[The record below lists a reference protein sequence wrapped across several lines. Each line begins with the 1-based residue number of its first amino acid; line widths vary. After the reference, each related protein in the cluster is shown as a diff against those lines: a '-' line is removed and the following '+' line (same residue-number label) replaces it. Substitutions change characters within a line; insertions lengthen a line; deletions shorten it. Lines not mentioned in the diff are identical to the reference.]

1 MIRTLMIEDDTLLVG
16 ALRLLL
22 EENGHQVQAV
32 CTYRET
38 MMQDFSS
45 YDFFCVDIHL
55 PDGNGIDICREIR
68 RAGRQPILVLTAY
81 EDEDYAVR
89 AFEAGA
95 DDYVIKPFRSREL
108 VARMSAL
115 LRRTCRKPDMKG
127 YRCGDLFVS
136 AESVEVRWQG
146 KPLDVSALEYRILAL
161 LLRQAGGRVS
171 RDDMLKQVWQ
181 NSSEAVEDNTLS
193 VNVGRLRRK
202 LERLGCS
209 GAIETCWGRGYRWVL
224 PVTEERR

>member
-1 MIRTLMIEDDTLLVG
+1 MEVHRADAGLQAWRPFPAGSGEEAEEYGILAVRLHFLPGSSDGDRVGVYVLRNNRNYSGAMDFSGKLFYNSRAIYKSEKESRREGGILVIRTLMIEDDTLLAG

-95 DDYVIKPFRSREL
+95 DDYVIKRF
-108 VARMSAL
+108 A
-115 LRRTCRKPDMKG
+115 
-127 YRCGDLFVS
+127 
-136 AESVEVRWQG
+136 AESW
-146 KPLDVSALEYRILAL
+146 
-161 LLRQAGGRVS
+161 S
-171 RDDMLKQVWQ
+171 R
-181 NSSEAVEDNTLS
+181 A
-193 VNVGRLRRK
+193 
-202 LERLGCS
+202 
-209 GAIETCWGRGYRWVL
+209 
-224 PVTEERR
+224 

>member
-1 MIRTLMIEDDTLLVG
+1 MIRTLMIEDDMLLAV

-127 YRCGDLFVS
+127 YRCGGLFVS

-181 NSSEAVEDNTLS
+181 N
-193 VNVGRLRRK
+193 
-202 LERLGCS
+202 
-209 GAIETCWGRGYRWVL
+209 
-224 PVTEERR
+224 